1 MKYTT
6 FKTLDLLLPK
16 VPHTDQMIVSLR
28 EQMEI
33 CWLNVKSRLDLLVA
47 QNDSKTTFLKP
58 SSLLAYEIL
67 LTATK
72 PLLLL
77 ELQSLHWSKVF
88 HSKFVRIPDQTSKPF
103 NWLLVIHIASLWST
117 LRVDPY
123 LVLNTENPYF
133 FSKITRRVRV

>member
-1 MKYTT
+1 
-6 FKTLDLLLPK
+6 
-16 VPHTDQMIVSLR
+16 MIVSLR

-33 CWLNVKSRLDLLVA
+33 CRLNVKSRLDLLVA

-103 NWLLVIHIASLWST
+103 N
-117 LRVDPY
+117 
-123 LVLNTENPYF
+123 
-133 FSKITRRVRV
+133 